1 VRTILRGVF
10 LLYLTVFAYHIFL
23 VIPR

>member
-10 LLYLTVFAYHIFL
+10 LLYLTVFAYHISL